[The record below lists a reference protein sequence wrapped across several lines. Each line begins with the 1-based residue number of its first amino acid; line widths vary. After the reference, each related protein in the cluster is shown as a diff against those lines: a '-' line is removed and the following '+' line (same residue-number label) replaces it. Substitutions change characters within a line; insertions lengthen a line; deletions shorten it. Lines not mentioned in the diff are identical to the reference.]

1 MCPKSGK
8 RCSGNCGNGL
18 SGSIG
23 KLRTADGDWYTPEN
37 LDDLLAV
44 LSHLPQG
51 CKYRLVAGNTGTGRS
66 AHVFHTSVQFC
77 LHPFSALM
85 CHGCYFGCVDDDIK
99 IILSEDGSEP

>member
-23 KLRTADGDWYTPEN
+23 KLRTSDGDWYTPEN

-51 CKYRLVAGNTGTGRS
+51 CKYRLVAGNTGTGQRMFFIPLFNS
-66 AHVFHTSVQFC
+66 ACFRFQ
-77 LHPFSALM
+77 L
-85 CHGCYFGCVDDDIK
+85 
-99 IILSEDGSEP
+99 

>member
-51 CKYRLVAGNTGTGRS
+51 CKYRLVAGNTGTGQRMCFTPLFNS
-66 AHVFHTSVQFC
+66 ACFRFQ
-77 LHPFSALM
+77 L
-85 CHGCYFGCVDDDIK
+85 
-99 IILSEDGSEP
+99 